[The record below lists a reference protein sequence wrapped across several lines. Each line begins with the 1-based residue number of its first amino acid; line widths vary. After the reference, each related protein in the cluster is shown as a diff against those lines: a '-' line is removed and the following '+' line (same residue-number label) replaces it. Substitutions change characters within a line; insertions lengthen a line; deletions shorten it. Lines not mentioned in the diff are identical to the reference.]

1 MLRLSACLLAISTL
15 PVFAQSTDIQHEI
28 ALGFSDVRDADDN
41 FIGASYRYYFQSV
54 NIDQQPW
61 SISPYL
67 QRKNNVSVDY
77 FGIDNIDSVNVRGEW
92 FYSNALVIRGR
103 YGRVTND
110 NRYFDETLNR
120 YAAEVSTFA
129 NQNWEYG
136 VGVEYFHLNEEL
148 FSSIDVGVS
157 EERSDSEFS
166 YSAFARYTSFGQR
179 AGKFLPGWDTKL
191 KATQFDGEFSIEL
204 DTDYYFRPDWSV
216 GVTYIHES
224 NEVIGSDNVIELGT
238 HYWFNPH
245 SSIEFGIGYDTDEN
259 QLGSA
264 TLLGTFRF

>member
-1 MLRLSACLLAISTL
+1 MYVMPTTILLE
-15 PVFAQSTDIQHEI
+15 P
-28 ALGFSDVRDADDN
+28 
-41 FIGASYRYYFQSV
+41 SYRYYFKTV

-67 QRKNNVSVDY
+67 QRTNNVSVDY
-77 FGIDNIDSVNVRGEW
+77 FGIDNIDSMNVRGEW
-92 FYSNALVIRGR
+92 FYSDVLVIRGR
-103 YGRVTND
+103 YGRIAND

-120 YAAEVSTFA
+120 YAVEVSTFA

-136 VGVEYFHLNEEL
+136 IGVEYFHLNEEL
-148 FSSIDVGVS
+148 FSSIDAGVS

-166 YSAFARYTSFGQR
+166 YSAFVRYTSFGER
-179 AGKFLPGWDTKL
+179 SAKFSPGWDTKL
-191 KATQFDGEFSIEL
+191 KATQFDGEFSVEL
-204 DTDYYFRPDWSV
+204 DTDYYFRRDWSV
-216 GVTYIHES
+216 GVAYIHES

-238 HYWFNPH
+238 HYWFNPY
-245 SSIEFGIGYDTDEN
+245 SSIELGLGYDTDES